1 MQRRSD
7 PAHDSEAR
15 LRYDRDGLVRSG
27 SPELRRMVTV
37 VDAVVTLSP
46 ERCQQLADAFRQVSD
61 SPKGDLEPKW
71 FEVFRYTWPYPQH
84 PPDLYAI
91 DPLSR
96 AVMNHA
102 GLAARERA
110 AHALGPGATGIGLVE
125 RAVVGAVLA
134 LAADRAAAGGWYSPL
149 PPELVPLLR
158 RPWTEV
164 MGPPEEAATTSA
176 GAAPPGGPPAGAP
189 MVSHPCREA
198 DLIRPSFE
206 HWAEAIRPG
215 WDGQRTAPGVIR
227 HRKLWEWLFIIQ
239 ALDERGML
247 EPGRRGLGFGVG
259 TEPLVS
265 YFAGRGCDIVATD
278 LDPLEAEAVGWD
290 QTNQYA
296 GTIDGL
302 NPYGLC
308 DSGQFRDRTAFRVVN
323 MNAIPG
329 DLRDFDFN
337 WSSCAFEHLG
347 SIELGVRFI
356 TEQMETLRP
365 GGVAVHT
372 TEFNV
377 ESDHATVESGGTV
390 IFRRRDIEEMAAR
403 LRRAGHHVECDF
415 SAGQSEADRHVDV
428 EPYTT
433 THLRVSLGG
442 YVTTSFGLIVEKGQR
457 TIRSRLTT
465 ARWWVPRLTGPRGP
479 STSTSKLRRRRSIPA
494 SRHRMTNSSPAP
506 TPDS

>member
-1 MQRRSD
+1 
-7 PAHDSEAR
+7 
-15 LRYDRDGLVRSG
+15 
-27 SPELRRMVTV
+27 
-37 VDAVVTLSP
+37 
-46 ERCQQLADAFRQVSD
+46 
-61 SPKGDLEPKW
+61 
-71 FEVFRYTWPYPQH
+71 
-84 PPDLYAI
+84 
-91 DPLSR
+91 
-96 AVMNHA
+96 MNFA

-110 AHALGPGATGIGLVE
+110 AHVMGPGAPGVGLVE
-125 RAVVGAVLA
+125 RAVVGAVRA
-134 LAADRAAAGGWYSPL
+134 LAADRAAAGGWYTPI
-149 PPELVPLLR
+149 PADLVPLLR

-164 MGPPEEAATTSA
+164 MGAPAEAGAPVEGPGGRA
-176 GAAPPGGPPAGAP
+176 GAAPAAPPPGP
-189 MVSHPCREA
+189 MVSHLCREA
-198 DLIRPSFE
+198 DLDLPSFG

-215 WDGQRTAPGVIR
+215 WDGDRTAAGVIR

-296 GTIDGL
+296 GSIDGL

-308 DSGQFRDRTAFRVVN
+308 DGGQFRARTSFRVVN
-323 MNAIPG
+323 MNAIPP
-329 DLRDFDFN
+329 DLRNFDFN

-347 SIELGVRFI
+347 TIELGIRFI

-377 ESDHATVESGGTV
+377 ESNEATVESGGTV
-390 IFRRRDIEEMAAR
+390 IFRRRDIEEMAGR
-403 LRRAGHHVECDF
+403 LRRAGHHVDCDF
-415 SAGQSEADRHVDV
+415 SAGETDADRHVDV

-457 TIRSRLTT
+457 SIRSRLTT
-465 ARWWVPRLTGPRGP
+465 ARRWVPRRAA
-479 STSTSKLRRRRSIPA
+479 PA
-494 SRHRMTNSSPAP
+494 RAR
-506 TPDS
+506 

>member
-1 MQRRSD
+1 VQRRSD
-7 PAHDSEAR
+7 PDHDAEAR
-15 LRYDRDGLVRSG
+15 RRYDRDGLVRAG
-27 SPELRRMVTV
+27 GPEVRRMVTV
-37 VDAVVTLSP
+37 VDQACALSL
-46 ERCQQLADAFRQVSD
+46 ERCEELAAAFRRVSD
-61 SPKGDLEPKW
+61 SPKGDLEPRW
-71 FEVFRYTWPYPQH
+71 LDVFRYTWPHPQH

-96 AVMNHA
+96 TVMNYA
-102 GLAARERA
+102 GLVGRERA
-110 AHALGPGATGIGLVE
+110 ANVMGPGAAGVGLVE
-125 RAVVGAVLA
+125 RAAVGAVLA
-134 LAADRAAAGGWYSPL
+134 LAADRAAAGGWYTPI
-149 PPELVPLLR
+149 PAELVPLLR
-158 RPWTEV
+158 RPWTDV
-164 MGPPEEAATTSA
+164 MGAPPEATPAA
-176 GAAPPGGPPAGAP
+176 AAPDGRPPGP

-198 DLIRPSFE
+198 DLALPSFE

-215 WDGQRTAPGVIR
+215 WDGERTAPGVIR

-247 EPGRRGLGFGVG
+247 EPGRTGLGFGVG

-265 YFAGRGCDIVATD
+265 YFAGRGCRVVATD

-296 GTIDGL
+296 GSIDGL

-308 DSGQFRDRTAFRVVN
+308 DGAQFRARTSFRVVN
-323 MNAIPG
+323 MNAIPA
-329 DLRDFDFN
+329 DLRNFDFN

-347 SIELGVRFI
+347 SIDLGIRFV

-372 TEFNV
+372 TEFNIGSN
-377 ESDHATVESGGTV
+377 EATVEAGGTV

-415 SAGQSEADRHVDV
+415 SAGESEADRHVDV

-457 TIRSRLTT
+457 AVRSRLTI
-465 ARWWVPRLTGPRGP
+465 ARRLVPRLTGGI
-479 STSTSKLRRRRSIPA
+479 RRSPPERA
-494 SRHRMTNSSPAP
+494 GTGGANRPLP
-506 TPDS
+506 

>member
-7 PAHDSEAR
+7 PVHDAEAR
-15 LRYDRDGLVRSG
+15 RRYDRDGLVRSG
-27 SPELRRMVTV
+27 GPEVRRMVTV
-37 VDAVVTLSP
+37 VDRGTSLSR
-46 ERCQQLADAFRQVSD
+46 EHCEQLADAFREVSD
-61 SPKGDLEPKW
+61 SPKGELEAKW
-71 FEVFRYTWPYPQH
+71 FEVFRYTWPHPQH

-91 DPLSR
+91 DPVSR
-96 AVMNHA
+96 AVLNYA

-110 AHALGPGATGIGLVE
+110 AHVMGSGAPGVGLVE

-134 LAADRAAAGGWYSPL
+134 LAADRAAVGGWYTPV
-149 PPELVPLLR
+149 PAELVPLLR

-164 MGPPEEAATTSA
+164 MGAPTEAAVA
-176 GAAPPGGPPAGAP
+176 AGLGAASDGRPPGP

-198 DLIRPSFE
+198 DLMDPAFE
-206 HWAEAIRPG
+206 HWAEAIRTG
-215 WDGQRTAPGVIR
+215 WDGERTAPGVIR
-227 HRKLWEWLFIIQ
+227 HRKLWEWLFIIH

-247 EPGRRGLGFGVG
+247 EPGRTGLGFGVG

-265 YFAGRGCDIVATD
+265 YFAGRGCRIVATD

-296 GTIDGL
+296 GSIDGL

-308 DSGQFRDRTAFRVVN
+308 DGEQFRARTAFRVVN
-323 MNAIPG
+323 MNAIPR
-329 DLRDFDFN
+329 DLRGFDFN

-347 SIELGVRFI
+347 SIDLGIRFV

-377 ESDHATVESGGTV
+377 ESNDATVEAGGTV
-390 IFRRRDIEEMAAR
+390 IFRRRDIEEVAGR

-415 SAGQSEADRHVDV
+415 SPGESEADRHVDV

-457 TIRSRLTT
+457 AIRSRLTT

-479 STSTSKLRRRRSIPA
+479 STSTSKLRRRRSMPA
-494 SRHRMTNSSPAP
+494 SRHRTTNSSPSP

>member
-7 PAHDSEAR
+7 PDHDAEAR
-15 LRYDRDGLVRSG
+15 RRYDRDGLVRAG
-27 SPELRRMVTV
+27 GPEVRRMVTV
-37 VDAVVTLSP
+37 VDQAGSLSRQ
-46 ERCQQLADAFRQVSD
+46 RCEELAAAFRQVSD
-61 SPKGDLEPKW
+61 SPKGELEPRW
-71 FEVFRYTWPYPQH
+71 FEVFRYAWPHPQH

-91 DPLSR
+91 DPVSR
-96 AVMNHA
+96 AVMNYA
-102 GLAARERA
+102 GIVGRERA
-110 AHALGPGATGIGLVE
+110 AHVMGPGAAGVGLVE

-134 LAADRAAAGGWYSPL
+134 LAADRAAAGGWYTPL
-149 PPELVPLLR
+149 PAELVPLLR
-158 RPWTEV
+158 RPWTDV
-164 MGPPEEAATTSA
+164 MGAPAEAAAAEVTS
-176 GAAPPGGPPAGAP
+176 GGGGEPGRPPGP

-198 DLIRPSFE
+198 DLALASFE

-215 WDGQRTAPGVIR
+215 WDGERTAPGVIR

-247 EPGRRGLGFGVG
+247 EPGKRGLGFGVG

-265 YFAGRGCDIVATD
+265 YFAGRGCHIVATD

-296 GTIDGL
+296 GSIDGL

-308 DSGQFRDRTAFRVVN
+308 DGAQFRARTSFRVVN
-323 MNAIPG
+323 MNSIPP

-347 SIELGVRFI
+347 SIELGIRFVN
-356 TEQMETLRP
+356 EQMETLRP

-377 ESDHATVESGGTV
+377 ESDDATVESGGTV

-403 LRRAGHHVECDF
+403 LRRSGHRVECDF
-415 SAGQSEADRHVDV
+415 SPGQSEADRHVDV

-457 TIRSRLTT
+457 SVRSRLTT
-465 ARWWVPRLTGPRGP
+465 ARSWVPRLTGGI
-479 STSTSKLRRRRSIPA
+479 RRSP
-494 SRHRMTNSSPAP
+494 PAP
-506 TPDS
+506 AGTGGANWPSP